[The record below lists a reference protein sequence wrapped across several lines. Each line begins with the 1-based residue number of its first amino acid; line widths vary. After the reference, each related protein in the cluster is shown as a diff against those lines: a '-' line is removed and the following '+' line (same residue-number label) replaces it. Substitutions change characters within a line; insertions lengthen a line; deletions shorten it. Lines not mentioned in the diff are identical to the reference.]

1 MESILTSIKKLI
13 GLAED
18 DTSFDVDVIMH
29 INTSF
34 NILNGL
40 GVGPAYGFSIKDS
53 SAKWSDFLQDEK
65 RLEMVKT
72 YVYSKVKLVF
82 DSSNMS
88 SAAIES
94 LKEVIKELE
103 WRITNTAENL

>member
-18 DTSFDVDVIMH
+18 DTSFDIDVIMH
-29 INTSF
+29 INSA
-34 NILNGL
+34 LNVLNQL

-72 YVYSKVKLVF
+72 YVYSKVKLAF

-94 LKEVIKELE
+94 LKEIIKEYE
-103 WRITNTAENL
+103 WRIESGASNL